1 MSEFEYIFE
10 LPVFV
15 PPLQGERD
23 KKNTLPTCST
33 KSESNISD
41 ELNFRCGI
49 TFDQQPMLRK
59 DVKISLHQEIGCS
72 WRLSRFRSFS
82 FSKFPRTGRF
92 WNQFSTVP
100 NIKQNKLSSARFA
113 HAMISKITFQQ
124 EGRVN
129 PRFLSA
135 SVRVSEQIRS
145 PETRSPDI
153 FRCPNL
159 VLLRFPRRLRNRMFS
174 KVLKAFKRQLC
185 NATVCKNQTPMT
197 MSPQCTRLSES
208 REFLQEFTGYAIEC
222 K

>member
-1 MSEFEYIFE
+1 MYYIPIRNWDCWGCICFGE
-10 LPVFV
+10 NL
-15 PPLQGERD
+15 LGLSQGQKGHIWVVTIFMFTCLNLNIFLNCLFLCLLYKENAT

-129 PRFLSA
+129 RRF
-135 SVRVSEQIRS
+135 
-145 PETRSPDI
+145 
-153 FRCPNL
+153 FR
-159 VLLRFPRRLRNRMFS
+159 
-174 KVLKAFKRQLC
+174 
-185 NATVCKNQTPMT
+185 
-197 MSPQCTRLSES
+197 PQ
-208 REFLQEFTGYAIEC
+208 
-222 K
+222 